1 MKGQTGAMSAREACF
16 RAAGV
21 NRAGVRNRPP
31 DSSYSSQVKRFTGM
45 MEFMRIRALL
55 LQFVIAAST
64 VAFAQVQPNP
74 VPGLPGIGLEEGL
87 DTAGDLASITVFKDG
102 KQIQTLPV
110 CTEHAVSRKSPLGSI
125 NVADMNFDNYPD
137 LLLEVSNKDDNATY
151 CVWLWQ
157 PTSQQFVASPAL
169 SQIVNPQPDADKR
182 TITSIAN
189 QDCQGACHDQ
199 KTYTWSDGELKLV
212 KEVSQTLAPGAVL
225 NGPGCV
231 YVLSV
236 LEEKNG
242 KMTLVSSDRV
252 NSDGE
257 KVCTQ

>member
-1 MKGQTGAMSAREACF
+1 MKIQ
-16 RAAGV
+16 
-21 NRAGVRNRPP
+21 
-31 DSSYSSQVKRFTGM
+31 
-45 MEFMRIRALL
+45 ALL
-55 LQFVIAAST
+55 LQLALAAST

-74 VPGLPGIGLEEGL
+74 VPGLPGIGLEEGINA
-87 DTAGDLASITVFKDG
+87 AGDLETITVFKDG

-137 LLLEVSNKDDNATY
+137 LLLEVSNKDDNATF
-151 CVWLWQ
+151 CVWLWE
-157 PTSQQFVASPAL
+157 PASQQFVASPEL
-169 SQIVNPQPDADKR
+169 SKITNPQPHPDDQ
-182 TITSIAN
+182 TITSLTN
-189 QDCQGACHDQ
+189 MDCQGACHDQ
-199 KTYTWSDGELKLV
+199 KTYKWSTGELKLV
-212 KEVSQTLAPGAVL
+212 KEVSQTLVEGADV

-236 LEEKNG
+236 MEEKNG

-252 NSDGE
+252 NSFGE